1 MANRQFRAYAPNGG
15 QRCLGLA
22 RVKADIADIGISGE
36 AGYLFIDTQPLCYVS
51 HIMGECYLYGA
62 DVIRSKR
69 SKRSKVPKGGLAL
82 FVFLSV
88 YLIMN
93 EFRA

>member
-1 MANRQFRAYAPNGG
+1 MPTVQLHN
-15 QRCLGLA
+15 L
-22 RVKADIADIGISGE
+22 D
-36 AGYLFIDTQPLCYVS
+36 
-51 HIMGECYLYGA
+51 ECYLYGA

-93 EFRA
+93 ESMTWSKISSDAAYPIVYALPLARNTTSLVFVGGLL